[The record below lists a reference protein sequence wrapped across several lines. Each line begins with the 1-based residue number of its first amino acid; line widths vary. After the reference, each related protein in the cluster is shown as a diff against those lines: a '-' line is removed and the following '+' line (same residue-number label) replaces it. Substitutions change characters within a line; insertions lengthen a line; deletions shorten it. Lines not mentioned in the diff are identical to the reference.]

1 MAPSYLHGWSPDG
14 KELAYCAERNGN
26 YDVYTI
32 PAEGGEETRLTTAEG
47 LDDGPE
53 YSPLRTIHLVQF
65 RTHRTHA
72 SLAHEG
78 RRLRTDPDDL

>member
-26 YDVYTI
+26 YDIYTI
-32 PAEGGEETRLTTAEG
+32 PVEGGEETRLTTAEG

-53 YSPLRTIHLVQF
+53 YSPVDNTSGS
-65 RTHRTHA
+65 TPYA
-72 SLAHEG
+72 
-78 RRLRTDPDDL
+78 PDSCKSGA